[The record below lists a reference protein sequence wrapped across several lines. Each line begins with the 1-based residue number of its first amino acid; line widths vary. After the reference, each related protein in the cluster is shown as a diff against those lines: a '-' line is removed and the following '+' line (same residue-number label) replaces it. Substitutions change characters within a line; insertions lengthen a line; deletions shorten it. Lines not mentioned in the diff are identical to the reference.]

1 MNCDETMS
9 ASLSY
14 FGVPCWVWSSCCSVC
29 LILLKMRLE
38 TSMWKRK
45 MKERGRMRVKVICE
59 KIFRH
64 EKMILK
70 VCL

>member
-9 ASLSY
+9 VSLSY
-14 FGVPCWVWSSCCSVC
+14 FGVPCWVWSICSSVC

-45 MKERGRMRVKVICE
+45 MKERGRMRVNVICV
-59 KIFRH
+59 KIFLH
-64 EKMILK
+64 ENMILK
-70 VCL
+70 DCL